1 MIATKQFQ
9 VIPKIIEKI
18 PSNIKLNFV
27 NAEGQTLLHDFVL
40 NFVGSDTNTDKD
52 LEQLVTLLISRGV
65 EIYRKDNLK
74 RTVLWY
80 CSQNLQLVKF
90 FTTYYTLDFSMYHL
104 STCLTAYPDFYPIF
118 HRFGIVLGHK
128 TVITFCESIYN
139 YRVLII

>member
-65 EIYRKDNLK
+65 DIYRKDNLK

-90 FTTYYTLDFSMYHL
+90 FTTYYKFDVNERDSNGVSPFFNFFMDKMQTNF
-104 STCLTAYPDFYPIF
+104 
-118 HRFGIVLGHK
+118 
-128 TVITFCESIYN
+128 
-139 YRVLII
+139 